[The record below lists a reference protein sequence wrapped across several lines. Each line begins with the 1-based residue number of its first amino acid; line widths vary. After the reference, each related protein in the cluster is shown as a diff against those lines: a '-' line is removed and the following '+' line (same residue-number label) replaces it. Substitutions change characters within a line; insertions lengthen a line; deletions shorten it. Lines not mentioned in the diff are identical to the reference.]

1 MLVIQIDV
9 ESLEE
14 NIKSELV
21 QDMKTELSPPIDNIS
36 NNYFKL
42 MYDDSENDDYNNSK
56 STSSH
61 NIKAIILEENEKH
74 INKIK
79 HKIKEFFINKAIDEY
94 IVIKDEI
101 DNSKIII
108 LKRIHAESKG
118 LYHCRH
124 CGMEFEDEIQL
135 SSHLRMHFFI

>member
-21 QDMKTELSPPIDNIS
+21 QDMKTDLSPPIDNIS

-61 NIKAIILEENEKH
+61 NIKDIIL
-74 INKIK
+74 
-79 HKIKEFFINKAIDEY
+79 
-94 IVIKDEI
+94 
-101 DNSKIII
+101 
-108 LKRIHAESKG
+108 
-118 LYHCRH
+118 
-124 CGMEFEDEIQL
+124 
-135 SSHLRMHFFI
+135 